1 MDNLVTH
8 GNSGNEISGISTHFF
23 VAGRP
28 VPQGS
33 LKFINGHAIHVR
45 ANDLAVWRA
54 TIANCARHAQVNK
67 ALEGVE
73 INVIFHMARP
83 KTVKRKEPFKR
94 PDIDKLARAVL
105 DALTGVA
112 YDDDEQVVKLTAS
125 KEYAETEGAW
135 IKIIDREKLSRSL
148 NRAEAVI
155 DDYFNAYSD

>member
-1 MDNLVTH
+1 MEHLVTH

-23 VAGRP
+23 VPGRA

-54 TIANCARHAQVNK
+54 TIANCARHAQVGK
-67 ALEGVE
+67 AQEGVE
-73 INVIFHMARP
+73 INVIFQLARP
-83 KTVKRKEPFKR
+83 KTVKRKEPHKR

-112 YDDDEQVVKLTAS
+112 YEDDEQVVKLTAS

-148 NRAEAVI
+148 NRAESVI
-155 DDYFNAYSD
+155 DDYFNTYSD

>member
-1 MDNLVTH
+1 MTHPVEH
-8 GNSGNEISGISTHFF
+8 GNFGKEISGISTHFF
-23 VAGRP
+23 VPGKA

-54 TIANCARHAQVNK
+54 TIANVARHAQVEK
-67 ALEGVE
+67 AEQGVE
-73 INVIFHMARP
+73 INVIFQLARP
-83 KTVKRKEPFKR
+83 KTVKRKEPHVR

-125 KEYAETEGAW
+125 KEYSETQGAW

-148 NRAEAVI
+148 NTAEAVI
-155 DDYFNAYSD
+155 DDYFNTYTD